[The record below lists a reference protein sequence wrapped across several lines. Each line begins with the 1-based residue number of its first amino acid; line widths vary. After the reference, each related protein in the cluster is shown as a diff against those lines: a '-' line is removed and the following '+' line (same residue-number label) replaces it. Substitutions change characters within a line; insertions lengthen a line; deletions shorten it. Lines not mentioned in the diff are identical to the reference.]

1 VKAGESVAVYVGVAG
16 VEFTQPDHD
25 GKRYALAGK
34 CSVRFG
40 LRETS
45 GQGMGFSEHQLDA
58 VQLSL
63 SP

>member
-1 VKAGESVAVYVGVAG
+1 
-16 VEFTQPDHD
+16 
-25 GKRYALAGK
+25 
-34 CSVRFG
+34 